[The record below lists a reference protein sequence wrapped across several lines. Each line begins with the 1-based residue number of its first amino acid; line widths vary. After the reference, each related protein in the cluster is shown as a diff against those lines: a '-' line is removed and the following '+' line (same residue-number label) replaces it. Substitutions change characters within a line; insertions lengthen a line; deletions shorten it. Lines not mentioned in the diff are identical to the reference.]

1 MSKPSDSALEYTW
14 WDFALFSFFFVSFL
28 DSSRKELSFRIGPV
42 TNSICATHPYKNT
55 DMWKHKEG
63 LKEIGT
69 VCSAILL

>member
-14 WDFALFSFFFVSFL
+14 WDFALFSFFLFL
-28 DSSRKELSFRIGPV
+28 FSSFRIGPV